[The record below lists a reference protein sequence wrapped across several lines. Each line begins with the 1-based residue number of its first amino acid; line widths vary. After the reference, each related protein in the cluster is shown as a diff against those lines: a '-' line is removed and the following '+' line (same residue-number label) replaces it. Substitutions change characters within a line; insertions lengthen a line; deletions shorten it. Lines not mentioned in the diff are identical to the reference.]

1 MLRHDKTKSIFISI
15 RARLLN
21 FLNLLHY
28 QLFIVNYQLRMF
40 QFKKFYVNQD
50 RCAMKVGT
58 DSVLLGAWCPIEN
71 IPFSVLDIGA
81 GTGILSLMLAQRSNA
96 EHPSLQG
103 ELAQQIDAIEIDE
116 DAYEQC
122 AENFESSP
130 WSDRLF
136 CFHAGLDEFIDEPED
151 QYDIIISN
159 PPFYS
164 EDYKTGNEKRD
175 LARFQEA
182 MPFEDLIE
190 AANLLLS
197 ENGIF
202 AVIIPFSEE
211 EKFINLCAEV
221 DLYPIKATRVK
232 GTPTTEIKRSLLA
245 FKRYEL
251 SVLTADE
258 LIIETERHQYT
269 EDYIALTK
277 DFYLKM

>member
-1 MLRHDKTKSIFISI
+1 
-15 RARLLN
+15 
-21 FLNLLHY
+21 
-28 QLFIVNYQLRMF
+28 VF
-40 QFKKFYVNQD
+40 QFKQFSIQQD

-71 IPFSVLDIGA
+71 NPFSVLDIGA
-81 GTGILSLMLAQRSNA
+81 GTGILSLMIAQRTNA
-96 EHPSLQG
+96 E
-103 ELAQQIDAIEIDE
+103 QIDALEIDE

-122 AENFESSP
+122 VENFENSP
-130 WSDRLF
+130 WGDRLF
-136 CFHAGLDEFIDEPED
+136 CFHAGLDEFVDEPED
-151 QYDIIISN
+151 EYDLIISN

-164 EDYKTGNEKRD
+164 EDYKTENSQRD

-190 AANLLLS
+190 AADLLLS

-202 AVIIPFSEE
+202 AVIIPYKEE
-211 EKFINLCAEV
+211 EKFIDLCAEV
-221 DLYPIKATRVK
+221 ELYPVKVTRVK

-251 SVLTADE
+251 STLTADE
-258 LIIETERHQYT
+258 LVIEINRHEYT
-269 EDYIALTK
+269 DDYINLTK